1 MEDFNV
7 LVAIVF
13 ILAAVLVYQSS
24 QIRFL
29 KNLLS
34 DSDYLKSRAEFE
46 TQESQED
53 SYFQEKVIKE
63 LLKEFSEKD
72 LARIQKKMEQ
82 NIRRI
87 SNMKIQNHEQL
98 KEMDGY
104 RLCCR
109 YVAFELK
116 ERDENAMSDN

>member
-1 MEDFNV
+1 M
-7 LVAIVF
+7 LVVIVF
-13 ILAAVLVYQSS
+13 ILAAVLVYQNSR
-24 QIRFL
+24 IRFL
-29 KNLLS
+29 ENLLK

-46 TQESQED
+46 TKESQNG
-53 SYFQEKVIKE
+53 SYFQDEVIKK

-87 SNMKIQNHEQL
+87 SNMEIQDHEQL

-116 ERDENAMSDN
+116 ERDENTMSDN

>member
-1 MEDFNV
+1 MEDLNV
-7 LVAIVF
+7 LVVIVF
-13 ILAAVLVYQSS
+13 ILAAVLVYQNSR
-24 QIRFL
+24 IRFL
-29 KNLLS
+29 ENLLK

-46 TQESQED
+46 TKESQNG
-53 SYFQEKVIKE
+53 SYFQDEVIKK

-87 SNMKIQNHEQL
+87 SNMEIQDHEQL

-116 ERDENAMSDN
+116 ERDENTMSDN

>member
-1 MEDFNV
+1 MEDLNV
-7 LVAIVF
+7 LVVIVF
-13 ILAAVLVYQSS
+13 ILAAVLVYQNSR
-24 QIRFL
+24 IRFL
-29 KNLLS
+29 ENLLK

-46 TQESQED
+46 TKESQD
-53 SYFQEKVIKE
+53 GSYFQDEVIKK

-87 SNMKIQNHEQL
+87 SNMEIQDHEQL

-104 RLCCR
+104 RLCRR
-109 YVAFELK
+109 YVFFELK
-116 ERDENAMSDN
+116 ERDAAMSDN

>member
-1 MEDFNV
+1 MEDLNV
-7 LVAIVF
+7 LVVIVF
-13 ILAAVLVYQSS
+13 ILAAVLVYQNSR
-24 QIRFL
+24 IRFL
-29 KNLLS
+29 ENLLS

-46 TQESQED
+46 TKESQNG
-53 SYFQEKVIKE
+53 SYFQDEVIKK

-87 SNMKIQNHEQL
+87 SNMEIQDHEQL

-116 ERDENAMSDN
+116 ERDENTMSDN